1 MKRPF
6 HLFCLILLAGFFFH
20 APLAAATVAR
30 VEVVQAQD
38 GYPAPGEYPIGFSI
52 HITGP
57 WYIHGT
63 HAGESGLFPTNL
75 NINDGSHIQVKGITF
90 PPAQEKTFSFSEE
103 PVAVYSGDLLVR
115 ATLVITADATVGI
128 HQISGAFSSQA
139 CSENS
144 CLPPETV
151 PITFQVAVVP
161 AGEPINRLNQEI
173 FGQPDQAPAPKDQ
186 VSLKEGRRLAQNL
199 GAGLWLT
206 LLGLLLGGLAL
217 NLTPCIYP
225 LIPITV
231 SYFGGRGGRMRGR
244 TVIHGMVYI
253 LGLAVTNSTLG
264 LAASLSGNIL
274 GAALQNPV
282 VLGVVA
288 GILIALAFS
297 FFGFWE
303 LRIPAGLSGLASK
316 QFGGV
321 LGTFFMGLTLGIVA
335 APCLGPF
342 ILGLL
347 TYVGQKGDPF
357 LGFLYFFVLSIGMGL
372 PLAVLAVFS
381 GAVNKLPVSGAWM
394 VWIRKAL
401 GWVLLGMAGY
411 ILQPLIHDPFLK
423 QGLFGLLLLA
433 AGLHLGWL
441 DKEGAHL
448 RVFSRIKK
456 VVGAI
461 LVAGAFVLPFIL
473 MTPSGDGVNWVDY
486 TSARLKAAEKAE
498 QPVMLD
504 FYADWC
510 GPCKAM
516 DREVFTHPHVVQ
528 LSQNFVNL
536 RVDLTTQHPEQE
548 KLQARYHVRGVPTLL
563 FMDSN
568 GNEVESLRIE
578 GHVPPK
584 EVIRRMRQLLKSAGQ
599 AP

>member
-1 MKRPF
+1 MKRSF
-6 HLFCLILLAGFFFH
+6 AVLCLILVAMVLFH
-20 APLAAATVAR
+20 AHPVLSAVAR
-30 VEVVQAQD
+30 VEMVQFQD
-38 GYPAPGEYPIGFSI
+38 GYIAPGEYPIGFSI

-75 NINDGSHIQVKGITF
+75 KINDGSHIQVKGITF
-90 PPAQEKTFSFSEE
+90 PPAQEKTFSFSED
-103 PVAVYSGDLLVR
+103 PVAVYSGNLLVR
-115 ATLVITADATVGI
+115 ATLIITADATVGI

-144 CLPPETV
+144 CLPPETL

-161 AGEPINRLNQEI
+161 AGEPINRLNQDI
-173 FGQPDQAPAPKDQ
+173 FGQPDQAPAPEDQ
-186 VSLKEGRRLAQNL
+186 APLTENQGTQRFA
-199 GAGLWLT
+199 AGLWLT
-206 LLGLLLGGLAL
+206 LLGLFLGGLAL

-231 SYFGGRGGRMRGR
+231 SYFGGRGGRIRGH

-303 LRIPAGLSGLASK
+303 LRIPAGLSNLGSK
-316 QFGGV
+316 QFGGI

-381 GAVNKLPVSGAWM
+381 GAVNKLPVSGVWM

-401 GWVLLGMAGY
+401 GWVLMGMAGY

-441 DKEGAHL
+441 DKEGAYL

-473 MTPSGDGVNWVDY
+473 MTTSGDGVDWVDY
-486 TSARLKAAEKAE
+486 SGARLKAAEKAE

-504 FYADWC
+504 FYADLC

-516 DREVFTHPHVVQ
+516 DREVFTHPQVVR

-548 KLQARYHVRGVPTLL
+548 KLQARYHIRGVPTLL

-578 GHVPPK
+578 GHVPPE
-584 EVIRRMRQLLKSAGQ
+584 EVIRRMKLILKREPQG
-599 AP
+599 P